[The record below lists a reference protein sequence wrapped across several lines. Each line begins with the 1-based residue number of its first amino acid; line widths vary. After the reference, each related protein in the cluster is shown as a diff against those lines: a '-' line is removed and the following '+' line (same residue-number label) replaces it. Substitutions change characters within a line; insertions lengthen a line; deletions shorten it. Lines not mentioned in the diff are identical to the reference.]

1 LLDIK
6 KGCNML
12 KKSFLGLT
20 NPRIEYEL
28 LPVKV
33 PEPEK
38 VAASKTVTLFH
49 PKNGA
54 TSAAP
59 AFQTGERVRTGQK
72 LALYDND
79 STYVISS
86 VSGTISSISP
96 FSGDFGNT
104 YSAITITADGDE
116 EFDDA
121 FDPQAVDL
129 ETAISHLSFLPG
141 NPSYSALSDPE
152 KPIHTIVITG
162 VDDDLFIGTNQ
173 YFVSSALN
181 DIKKGIG
188 ILKDFSGVDR
198 LILVTAGES
207 MQGYGHI
214 GAEVKGV
221 GTGYPAALPKMIMK
235 DVLQEPVPAGSNCED
250 LGVCFINAEAVA
262 SIGRACSTGRIPV
275 SKVVTLVT
283 KDGTQR
289 LIEAVIGTPIRDI
302 LEKYNVSINEEDRI
316 IFGGP
321 MRGAAIYSLDH
332 PVLPDT
338 NGIVVVDRSDAAYTS
353 DYPCINCG
361 DCVRTCPAKIQV
373 HMLVRF
379 LEAGQYEEAADN
391 YDLLSC
397 IDCGLCSFVCVSRI
411 PIYQYIKLAKYELD
425 RAKDAEAEE
434 LSETTEEVE
443 PTEATEASDA

>member
-1 LLDIK
+1 
-6 KGCNML
+6 ML
-12 KKSFLGLT
+12 KKSFLGLS

-33 PEPEK
+33 PKPEK
-38 VAASKTVTLFH
+38 VTATKTVTLFH
-49 PKNGA
+49 PNYGEP
-54 TSAAP
+54 SAAP
-59 AFQTGERVRTGQK
+59 AFQSGDRVKTGQK
-72 LALYDND
+72 LALFADD
-79 STYVISS
+79 PAYVVSS
-86 VSGTISSISP
+86 VTGTISSISP
-96 FSGDFGNT
+96 YTGDYGNS
-104 YSAITITADGDE
+104 YSAISITVDGNEELDE
-116 EFDDA
+116 T
-121 FDPQAVDL
+121 FDPQATSL
-129 ETAISHLSFLPG
+129 EAAISYLSFLPG
-141 NPSYSALSDPE
+141 NPSYSVLSDPE
-152 KPIHTIVITG
+152 KTIHTIVITG
-162 VDDDLFIGTNQ
+162 VDDDLLIGTNQ
-173 YFVSSALN
+173 YFVSYALN

-188 ILKDFSGVDR
+188 ILKEFSGVDR
-198 LILVTAGES
+198 LVLVTAGES

-235 DVLQEPVPAGSNCED
+235 DVLQEPVPAGSSCED
-250 LGVCFINAEAVA
+250 LGVCFISSEAVA
-262 SIGRACSTGRIPV
+262 SIGRAYTSGCIPV
-275 SKVVTLVT
+275 NKIVTLVT

-289 LIEAVIGTPIRDI
+289 LIETTIGTPIRDI
-302 LEKYNVSINEEDRI
+302 LEKYSVSINEEDRI

-321 MRGAAIYSLDH
+321 MRGAAVYSLDH

-338 NGIVVVDRSDAAYTS
+338 NGIVVVDRSDAAYAS

-361 DCVRTCPAKIQV
+361 DCVRTCPAQIQV

-379 LEAGQYEEAADN
+379 LEAGQYEDAADE

-425 RAKDAEAEE
+425 RARDSESAE
-434 LSETTEEVE
+434 LSEATEEME

>member
-1 LLDIK
+1 
-6 KGCNML
+6 ML

-38 VAASKTVTLFH
+38 VTASKTVTLFH
-49 PKNGA
+49 PNNGVN
-54 TSAAP
+54 SAAP
-59 AFQTGERVRTGQK
+59 AFQTGDRVVTGQK
-72 LALYDND
+72 LALSDD
-79 STYVISS
+79 DPAYVISS
-86 VSGTISSISP
+86 VTGTISSISP
-96 FSGDFGNT
+96 YTGDFGKT
-104 YSAITITADGDE
+104 YIAITITVDGNE
-116 EFDDA
+116 EFDET
-121 FDPQAVDL
+121 FDPQAADL
-129 ETAISHLSFLPG
+129 EAAMAQLSFLPG
-141 NPSYSALSDPE
+141 NPSYSLLSDPE
-152 KPIHTIVITG
+152 KAIKTIVISG
-162 VDDDLFIGTNQ
+162 VDDDLLIGTNQ

-181 DIKKGIG
+181 EIKKGIG
-188 ILKDFSGVDR
+188 ILKEISGVER

-214 GAEVKGV
+214 GAEVKNV
-221 GTGYPAALPKMIMK
+221 GTDYPAALPKMIMK
-235 DVLQEPVPAGSNCED
+235 NVLDEPVPAGSNCED
-250 LGVCFINAEAVA
+250 LGVCFISAEAVA
-262 SIGRACSTGRIPV
+262 SIGRAYATGRIPV
-275 SKVVTLVT
+275 GKVVTLVT

-302 LEKYNVSINEEDRI
+302 LEKYNVSINDEDRI

-321 MRGAAIYSLDH
+321 MRGATIYSLDH

-338 NGIVVVDRSDAAYTS
+338 DGIVVIDRSDAAYAT

-361 DCVRTCPAKIQV
+361 DCVRTCPANIQV

-397 IDCGLCSFVCVSRI
+397 VDCGLCSFVCVSRI
-411 PIYQYIKLAKYELD
+411 PIYQYIKLAKYELE
-425 RAKDAEAEE
+425 RAKEAEAEE
-434 LSETTEEVE
+434 LPEETEETEEME

>member
-1 LLDIK
+1 
-6 KGCNML
+6 ML
-12 KKSFLGLT
+12 KKSFLGLS
-20 NPRIEYEL
+20 NQRIEYEL

-49 PKNGA
+49 PSN
-54 TSAAP
+54 TEPSAAP
-59 AFQTGERVRTGQK
+59 AFQAGDRVKTGQK
-72 LALYDND
+72 LALFADD
-79 STYVISS
+79 PTYVVSS
-86 VSGTISSISP
+86 VTGTISSISP
-96 FSGDFGNT
+96 YSGDYGNS
-104 YSAITITADGDE
+104 YSAITITVDGNE
-116 EFDDA
+116 EFDET
-121 FDPQAVDL
+121 FDPQAASLD
-129 ETAISHLSFLPG
+129 TAISYLSFLPG
-141 NPSYSALSDPE
+141 NPTYSVLSDPE
-152 KPIHTIVITG
+152 KTIHTIVITG
-162 VDDDLFIGTNQ
+162 VDDDLLIGTNQ

-188 ILKDFSGVDR
+188 ILGEISGVDR
-198 LILVTAGES
+198 LVLVTAGES

-214 GAEVKGV
+214 GAEVKSV

-235 DVLQEPVPAGSNCED
+235 DVLQEPVPAGSSCED
-250 LGVCFINAEAVA
+250 LGVCFISAEAVA
-262 SIGRACSTGRIPV
+262 SIGRAYTSGRIPV
-275 SKVVTLVT
+275 SKIVTLVT

-289 LIEAVIGTPIRDI
+289 LIETTIGTPIRDI
-302 LEKYNVSINEEDRI
+302 LEKFNVSINEEDRI

-321 MRGAAIYSLDH
+321 MRGAAVYSLDH

-338 NGIVVVDRSDAAYTS
+338 NGIVVVDRSDAAYAS

-361 DCVRTCPAKIQV
+361 DCVRTCPARIQV

-379 LEAGQYEEAADN
+379 LEAGQYEDAADE

-434 LSETTEEVE
+434 LSEATEEME